1 MIPPTARAHGR
12 LPVITGLTEIDIV
25 TPAPPSGTSATVEA
39 GIHLRHMPIVASH
52 DQSFHGMLAS
62 PASSQARG
70 HGDWPGLRPRHY
82 PTQLMHPPSNPT
94 SNGKSHL
101 GFSYTGR
108 PLVCQVTPPGS
119 RPGPSRHSTRQRHY
133 NSRMGGHSG
142 RYHCIPRSRRRW
154 IGPRNVGTGS
164 LHR

>member
-12 LPVITGLTEIDIV
+12 LPVITGLTEIGIV
-25 TPAPPSGTSATVEA
+25 APAPPSGASATVEA
-39 GIHLRHMPIVASH
+39 GIHVCHMPIVASH
-52 DQSFHGMLAS
+52 DQSFHGVLAS

-70 HGDWPGLRPRHY
+70 HGAGTGLPPRHH
-82 PTQLMHPPSNPT
+82 PTQLMYPPANPT

-119 RPGPSRHSTRQRHY
+119 RPVASRHSTRQRHY
-133 NSRMGGHSG
+133 NSRMRGHSG

-154 IGPRNVGTGS
+154 IGPRNAGTGS
-164 LHR
+164 LH